1 MILNF
6 LVAILAVG
14 GTAGAA
20 PQYGSVEST
29 VTVYAPCSET
39 PAPFPTAV
47 ASNRMAQVSADTSL
61 PLYFAPTIPTYS
73 PVGFS
78 KSTWAIEASP
88 LSKLTGSLETAAGV
102 AQIPQSSNDVFSFI
116 VVKGTTSWLNGQ
128 TPTSAPSQ
136 SFVVITS
143 AITVVPLSIPPPPVS
158 TLTSSSAVVVISTE
172 TVIPLSTVPSPTLS
186 SSYSSAK
193 SSGSEPVIVSTETV
207 IPLSTLPSSQSSS
220 MITATKSVST
230 SEPVVMSSVTNTFV
244 SSTSQS
250 SSSVS
255 SQLVSVSN
263 VMFTLTTTK
272 TTVVPFSTLL
282 PTTTASSKSTF
293 ISTGAIISSQS
304 STNYTSSNG
313 TIISSTSTSAS
324 VTLQNTVV
332 STSTISFNLSSMR
345 SNLSTT
351 ANPLSSL
358 SSVSILTLS
367 RPEVSEIS
375 VKPVASTPSV
385 VLPSA
390 VELSP
395 PLTANSIFK
404 SASSIATHTVFLPIS
419 VVSQSASG
427 RIFTGIASKAGGW
440 NSTSQ
445 TASKSAFNTS
455 TFDTSKS
462 LTTLTGVGGSQAAA
476 QTSHPVPATMTT
488 SDSSFSLP
496 TSISSLILLSKDSS
510 FSTDTSTSSSTTMPG
525 FTSVSSF
532 NATFSTSSLSKSTPA
547 SILTPVSNATSTPQ
561 SSSLSTVAPISS
573 FISVI
578 KGTGSVTFPNSTS
591 STSTSIIPS
600 AIPTN
605 CGERGDFVLTFD
617 DIPPLSVSN
626 ASDTDVQPEPLFN
639 PYHQFLFSDGFTVV
653 PPPKRLPFLPSSK
666 PLLEFIP
673 NFEANSSNRKTG
685 PNAADH
691 GFSGHIGSGDEG
703 HTGCFNFN
711 LYGASLGCDSMD
723 PSCDFTFTGYK
734 YDVASQETSL
744 VTQQVID
751 VPACPELANC
761 VLTTVDLNS
770 SFRDL
775 TYFLMNVTVAGK
787 PKLWWMDDLRL
798 GWSDNSCSMG
808 FCRQNAHVH

>member
-6 LVAILAVG
+6 LVAIWAICG
-14 GTAGAA
+14 IAGAA
-20 PQYGSVEST
+20 PQYGSVEFT

-61 PLYFAPTIPTYS
+61 SLYFAPPVPTYS
-73 PVGFS
+73 PGGFS
-78 KSTWAIEASP
+78 KSTWAVEASQS
-88 LSKLTGSLETAAGV
+88 SKLAGSLETAAGV
-102 AQIPQSSNDVFSFI
+102 TQIPQSSNDVFSFI

-143 AITVVPLSIPPPPVS
+143 AIIVVPLSIPPPMS
-158 TLTSSSAVVVISTE
+158 TSTSSSEAVVISTE
-172 TVIPLSTVPSPTLS
+172 TVIPLSTVPSPVLS
-186 SSYSSAK
+186 SPYSSAK
-193 SSGSEPVIVSTETV
+193 SSGSEPMIVSTETV
-207 IPLSTLPSSQSSS
+207 ISLSTLPSSQSSS
-220 MITATKSVST
+220 MITMTKSVSI
-230 SEPVVMSSVTNTFV
+230 SEPVVMSSVTITPV
-244 SSTSQS
+244 SSTPQS

-255 SQLVSVSN
+255 SQSASVSN
-263 VMFTLTTTK
+263 VVFTITTTK
-272 TTVVPFSTLL
+272 TTVVLFSTLL
-282 PTTTASSKSTF
+282 PTVTASGKPTF
-293 ISTGAIISSQS
+293 TSTGAIISSQS
-304 STNYTSSNG
+304 STNHALSNG

-324 VTLQNTVV
+324 VTLQNTVI
-332 STSTISFNLSSMR
+332 STATISFNLSSMA

-358 SSVSILTLS
+358 SSVSTLTLS
-367 RPEVSEIS
+367 RPEVYDSS
-375 VKPVASTPSV
+375 TKPVASTPSII
-385 VLPSA
+385 LPSG

-395 PLTANSIFK
+395 SLTANASFK
-404 SASSIATHTVFLPIS
+404 SASSIATHTVFSSIS

-445 TASKSAFNTS
+445 IASKLSFNTPTS
-455 TFDTSKS
+455 DTIGS
-462 LTTLTGVGGSQAAA
+462 LTTLTAVEGSQAAA
-476 QTSHPVPATMTT
+476 QTSHPVSATLTT
-488 SDSSFSLP
+488 SEFSLMMP
-496 TSISSLILLSKDSS
+496 TSISSSVSLSKDTS
-510 FSTDTSTSSSTTMPG
+510 FSTYTSTSSSTSMPS
-525 FTSVSSF
+525 FTSISSF
-532 NATFSTSSLSKSTPA
+532 NTTSYTSSLSKST
-547 SILTPVSNATSTPQ
+547 SSSTLTPVSNATSTSQ
-561 SSSLSTVAPISS
+561 STSLSTVVPISS

-578 KGTGSVTFPNSTS
+578 KGPGSVTFPNSTS

-600 AIPTN
+600 ATPTN

-626 ASDTDVQPEPLFN
+626 ASDTNVQPELFN

-653 PPPKRLPFLPSSK
+653 PSPKRLPFLPSSK
-666 PLLEFIP
+666 PLLLEFIP

-691 GFSGHIGSGDEG
+691 GFSGQIESGDEG
-703 HTGCFNFN
+703 LTGCFNFN
-711 LYGASLGCDSMD
+711 LYGASLGCDSMG
-723 PSCDFTFTGYK
+723 PSCDFAFTGYK
-734 YDVASQETSL
+734 YDVASKETSL
-744 VTQQVID
+744 VTQQVIH
-751 VPACPELANC
+751 VPACPELSNC

-770 SFRDL
+770 SFKDL

-787 PKLWWMDDLRL
+787 PKIWWMDDLRL

-808 FCRQNAHVH
+808 LCRQNALVR